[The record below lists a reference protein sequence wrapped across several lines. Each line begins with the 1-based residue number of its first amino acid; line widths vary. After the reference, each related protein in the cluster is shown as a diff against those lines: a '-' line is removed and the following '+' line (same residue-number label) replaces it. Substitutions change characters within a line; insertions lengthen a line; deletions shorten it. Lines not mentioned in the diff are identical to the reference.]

1 MGSVFSL
8 NGKLLENRRDDGLD
22 DGEEEIQ
29 SEQKAYHK
37 VNRRG
42 TMTQQS
48 LRIGVLMGG
57 SSAEREVS
65 LKTGRSICDA
75 LKRRGYTV
83 IPIEV
88 DASLPHQIRAKK
100 ISVAFLALH
109 GPGGEDGTV
118 QGMLEVMKM
127 PYTGS
132 GVSASAVCMDKG
144 LTRVVLQAAK
154 VPVPPGMTLSGKT
167 IPVRPP
173 ADLGLPVVVKPC
185 AQGSTIGVS
194 IVRKLSQWKEAL
206 EEAYRFG
213 EQAVVEKY
221 IPGREVAVG
230 VFGNEVFPGVEI
242 IVPGGFYDFTAK
254 YGVASTRYV
263 CPAAL
268 SPKLEKALREYSLRA
283 YQALGCRGA
292 ARVDFRIHTNGRPY
306 ILELNTIPGMTER
319 SLLPMAAAKIGLDY
333 DDLVERILRDALP
346 KRRAPSAKKTRAKR
360 SSAP

>member
-1 MGSVFSL
+1 M
-8 NGKLLENRRDDGLD
+8 NRRDDRFDG
-22 DGEEEIQ
+22 GEEKIQ
-29 SEQKAYHK
+29 SGQKVYHK
-37 VNRRG
+37 MDTRR
-42 TMTQQS
+42 MMIQKS

-57 SSAEREVS
+57 SSAEREIS
-65 LKTGRSICDA
+65 LKTGCSICEA

-83 IPIEV
+83 IPIEA

-154 VPVPPGMTLSGKT
+154 VPVPPGMTLYDNM

-173 ADLGLPVVVKPC
+173 ATLGLPVVVKPC
-185 AQGSTIGVS
+185 AQGSTFGVS
-194 IVRKLSQWKEAL
+194 IVRKPSQWKKAL
-206 EEAYRFG
+206 QEAYRYG
-213 EQAVVEKY
+213 EQVVVEKY

-230 VFGNEVFPGVEI
+230 VFGNEVLPGVEI

-254 YGVASTRYV
+254 YGKASTRYL
-263 CPAAL
+263 CPAPL
-268 SPKLEKALREYSLRA
+268 SPKLENALREYSLRA

-319 SLLPMAAAKIGLDY
+319 SLLPMAAAQIGWGY
-333 DDLVERILRDALP
+333 DDLVERMLQDALP
-346 KRRAPSAKKTRAKR
+346 KKVVPSSGKIRNTR
-360 SSAP
+360 SSAR

>member
-1 MGSVFSL
+1 MKS
-8 NGKLLENRRDDGLD
+8 K
-22 DGEEEIQ
+22 
-29 SEQKAYHK
+29 
-37 VNRRG
+37 
-42 TMTQQS
+42 S

-88 DASLPHQIRAKK
+88 DASLPHQIRVKK

-167 IPVRPP
+167 IPLRPP
-173 ADLGLPVVVKPC
+173 ANLGLPVVVKPC
-185 AQGSTIGVS
+185 AEGSTIGVS
-194 IVRKLSQWKEAL
+194 IVRKLAQWKGAL
-206 EEAYRFG
+206 QEAYRYG
-213 EQAVVEKY
+213 EQAVVEKF

-230 VFGNEVFPGVEI
+230 LFGNEVLPGVEI

-254 YGVASTRYV
+254 YGKASTRYV
-263 CPAAL
+263 CPASL
-268 SPKLEKALREYSLRA
+268 SPKLENALREYSLRA
-283 YQALGCRGA
+283 YQALGCQGA

-319 SLLPMAAAKIGLDY
+319 SLLPMAAAEAGMTY
-333 DDLVERILRDALP
+333 DDLVERILMVALP
-346 KRRAPSAKKTRAKR
+346 KKAL
-360 SSAP
+360 SSGNKGKGGKGK

>member
-1 MGSVFSL
+1 
-8 NGKLLENRRDDGLD
+8 
-22 DGEEEIQ
+22 
-29 SEQKAYHK
+29 
-37 VNRRG
+37 
-42 TMTQQS
+42 MTQKS

-57 SSAEREVS
+57 SSAEREIS

-154 VPVPPGMTLSGKT
+154 VPVPPGMTLSGKM

-173 ADLGLPVVVKPC
+173 ASLGLPVVVKPC
-185 AQGSTIGVS
+185 AEGSTFGAS
-194 IVRKLSQWKEAL
+194 IVRKSSQWKQAL
-206 EEAYRFG
+206 QEAYRYG

-230 VFGNEVFPGVEI
+230 VFGNEVLPGVEI

-254 YGVASTRYV
+254 YGKASTRYV

-268 SPKLEKALREYSLRA
+268 SSKLENALREYGLRA

-319 SLLPMAAAKIGLDY
+319 SLLPMAAAQIGWDY
-333 DDLVERILRDALP
+333 DDLVERILREALP
-346 KRRAPSAKKTRAKR
+346 KKMLPSLGKIRITR

>member
-1 MGSVFSL
+1 M
-8 NGKLLENRRDDGLD
+8 KP
-22 DGEEEIQ
+22 
-29 SEQKAYHK
+29 K
-37 VNRRG
+37 
-42 TMTQQS
+42 S

-57 SSAEREVS
+57 SSAEREIS
-65 LKTGRSICDA
+65 LKTGRSICEA
-75 LKRRGYTV
+75 LRRRGYMV

-88 DASLPHQIRAKK
+88 DASLPHQIQAKK

-144 LTRVVLQAAK
+144 LTRVVLQASK
-154 VPVPPGMTLSGKT
+154 VPVPPGMTLYGKT

-173 ADLGLPVVVKPC
+173 ATLGLPVVVKPC

-194 IVRKLSQWKEAL
+194 IVRKPSQWKEAL
-206 EEAYRFG
+206 QEAYRYG
-213 EQAVVEKY
+213 EQVVVEKY

-230 VFGNEVFPGVEI
+230 VFGNEVLPGVEI
-242 IVPGGFYDFTAK
+242 MVPGGFYDFTAK
-254 YGVASTRYV
+254 YGIASTRYV
-263 CPAAL
+263 CPASL

-319 SLLPMAAAKIGLDY
+319 SLLPMAAAEAGLTY
-333 DDLVERILRDALP
+333 DDLVEQILRDALP
-346 KRRAPSAKKTRAKR
+346 KKVASSGKKARAKGSNR
-360 SSAP
+360 K

>member
-1 MGSVFSL
+1 M
-8 NGKLLENRRDDGLD
+8 
-22 DGEEEIQ
+22 
-29 SEQKAYHK
+29 
-37 VNRRG
+37 
-42 TMTQQS
+42 MTQKS

-57 SSAEREVS
+57 SSAEREIS

-88 DASLPHQIRAKK
+88 DATLPHQIRAKK

-132 GVSASAVCMDKG
+132 GVAASAVCMNKG

-154 VPVPPGMTLSGKT
+154 VPVPPGMTVSGKM

-173 ADLGLPVVVKPC
+173 PSLGLPVVVKPC
-185 AQGSTIGVS
+185 AEGSTFGVS
-194 IVRKLSQWKEAL
+194 IVRKPSQWTEAL
-206 EEAYRFG
+206 QEAYRYG

-221 IPGREVAVG
+221 IPGREIAVG
-230 VFGNEVFPGVEI
+230 VFGNKVLPGVEI

-254 YGVASTRYV
+254 YGKAATRYE
-263 CPAAL
+263 CPASL
-268 SPKLEKALREYSLRA
+268 SSKLENTLRDYSLRA

-319 SLLPMAAAKIGLDY
+319 SLLPMAAAQIGWDY
-333 DDLVERILRDALP
+333 DDLVERILREALP
-346 KRRAPSAKKTRAKR
+346 KRLVPSSAKKRSTR
-360 SSAP
+360 SSAS

>member
-1 MGSVFSL
+1 M
-8 NGKLLENRRDDGLD
+8 NE
-22 DGEEEIQ
+22 
-29 SEQKAYHK
+29 
-37 VNRRG
+37 RG
-42 TMTQQS
+42 TMTQKS

-57 SSAEREVS
+57 SSAEREIS

-132 GVSASAVCMDKG
+132 GVCASALGMDKG

-154 VPVPPGMTLSGKT
+154 VPVPPGMTLSDKMMP
-167 IPVRPP
+167 IRPP
-173 ADLGLPVVVKPC
+173 VNLGLPVVVKPC

-194 IVRKLSQWKEAL
+194 IVRKRAQWKEAL
-206 EEAYRFG
+206 QEAYRYG
-213 EQAVVEKY
+213 EQVVVEKY

-230 VFGNEVFPGVEI
+230 VFGNEVLPGVEI

-254 YGVASTRYV
+254 YGKASTRYV
-263 CPAAL
+263 CPASL

-319 SLLPMAAAKIGLDY
+319 SLLPMAAAQIGLGY

-346 KRRAPSAKKTRAKR
+346 KKMVPSAKKTKATR
-360 SSAP
+360 SSAPC

>member
-1 MGSVFSL
+1 MKTQGM
-8 NGKLLENRRDDGLD
+8 
-22 DGEEEIQ
+22 
-29 SEQKAYHK
+29 
-37 VNRRG
+37 
-42 TMTQQS
+42 MTQKS
-48 LRIGVLMGG
+48 LRVGVLMGG
-57 SSAEREVS
+57 ASAEREIS

-132 GVSASAVCMDKG
+132 GVSASAVCMNKG

-154 VPVPPGMTLSGKT
+154 VPVPPGMTVSGKM

-173 ADLGLPVVVKPC
+173 PNLGMPVVVKPC
-185 AQGSTIGVS
+185 AEGSTFGVS
-194 IVRKLSQWKEAL
+194 IVRKPSQWKEAL
-206 EEAYRFG
+206 QEAYRYG
-213 EQAVVEKY
+213 EQLVVEKY

-230 VFGNEVFPGVEI
+230 VFGNEVLPGVEI

-254 YGVASTRYV
+254 YGKAATRYV
-263 CPAAL
+263 CPASL
-268 SPKLEKALREYSLRA
+268 SSKLKTALREYSFRA

-319 SLLPMAAAKIGLDY
+319 SLLPMAAAQIGWDY
-333 DDLVERILRDALP
+333 DDLVERILREALQ
-346 KRRAPSAKKTRAKR
+346 KREIPSSGKKRSTR
-360 SSAP
+360 SSAS